1 MLVRHE
7 EQNISTQFAPFIK
20 NNQVC
25 SEKLGC
31 QLKFHLRLLKDTEI
45 WPGNNVLFPVIC
57 NAYSE
62 GLPSFLFTETKSRE
76 VTINKCSLQ
85 YFLSILCLPVVI
97 LKLVRHTPKCFQ

>member
-7 EQNISTQFAPFIK
+7 EQKISTQFAPFIK

-45 WPGNNVLFPVIC
+45 WPGTNVLFPVIC

-76 VTINKCSLQ
+76 RSQ
-85 YFLSILCLPVVI
+85 
-97 LKLVRHTPKCFQ
+97 